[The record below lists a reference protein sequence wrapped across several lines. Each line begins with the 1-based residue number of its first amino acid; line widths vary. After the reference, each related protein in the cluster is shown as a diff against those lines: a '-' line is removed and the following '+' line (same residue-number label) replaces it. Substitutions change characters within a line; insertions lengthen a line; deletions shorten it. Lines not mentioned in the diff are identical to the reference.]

1 MISIEAHGDEDEI
14 FVVDQDAKHAE
25 LQCIIRP
32 DQVFL
37 IQPDDVAGNQVI
49 SISKEMLEHFMVA
62 LQLDPGVYQVVGD
75 EVYTP
80 TLN

>member
-14 FVVDQDAKHAE
+14 FVVDQDNQHAE

-49 SISKEMLEHFMVA
+49 CISKEMLEHFMVA

-75 EVYTP
+75 EVFTP

>member
-14 FVVDQDAKHAE
+14 YVIDQDNQYSE
-25 LQCIIRP
+25 LQCIINP
-32 DQVFL
+32 DNVFL
-37 IQPDDVAGNQVI
+37 IQADEAAGNQVI
-49 SISKEMLEHFMVA
+49 CISKEMLEHFMVA

>member
-14 FVVDQDAKHAE
+14 FVVDQDVKFAD

-37 IQPDDVAGNQVI
+37 IQADEAAGNQVI
-49 SISKEMLEHFMVA
+49 AISKEMLEHFMIA

-75 EVYTP
+75 EVFTP